1 MVFFAIQELL
11 LLIRFHLFIFVYIFI
26 TLGGGS
32 KKIFLQ
38 FMSKSVLPMFSSRS
52 FMVYSPTFR
61 SSTHFEFIFVN
72 GVRAVQF
79 PQHHLLE
86 RLSFLHCLF
95 LLLLLL
101 IN

>member
-1 MVFFAIQELL
+1 
-11 LLIRFHLFIFVYIFI
+11 
-26 TLGGGS
+26 
-32 KKIFLQ
+32 
-38 FMSKSVLPMFSSRS
+38 
-52 FMVYSPTFR
+52 MVYSPTFR